1 MLAQI
6 LSQGEMI
13 SKADI
18 KLIRSL
24 REKKFRDESGLFV
37 VEGEKMVQEAIDS
50 SFDVVGIFRKDEIG
64 EETMSR
70 ISMLNTPSPALA
82 IVRIPETKPV
92 REIPDGLYL
101 ALDSVRDPGN
111 LGTIV
116 RLADWFGV
124 DGIFASYDTV
134 ELFNP
139 KTVQSTMGAI
149 FRKPVTYCNLE
160 GICRLFTSAGRPVYG
175 TFMEGDNIYST
186 ELRSDA
192 LVVMGNEARGISPAI
207 SSLVTS
213 RIHIPSFADGPT
225 AESLNVAIAT
235 AVTISEFRRRTV

>member
-1 MLAQI
+1 
-6 LSQGEMI
+6 MI
-13 SKADI
+13 TNSDI
-18 KLIRSL
+18 RLVRSL
-24 REKKFRDESGLFV
+24 REKKFRDELGLFV
-37 VEGEKMVQEAIDS
+37 VEGEKMVQEALDS
-50 SFDVVGIFRKDEIG
+50 AYDVVNVFRREEIG
-64 EETMSR
+64 DDVMSR

-82 IVRIPETKPV
+82 VVRIPVTNPLEK
-92 REIPDGLYL
+92 IPAGLYL

-124 DGIFASYDTV
+124 DGIFASPDTV
-134 ELFNP
+134 ELYNP

-149 FRKPVTYCNLE
+149 FRKSVTYCNLE
-160 GICRLFTSAGRPVYG
+160 DVCRCFTVGCRPIYG
-175 TFMEGDNIYST
+175 TFMDGDNIYAT
-186 ELRSDA
+186 ELKQDA

-213 RIHIPSFADGPT
+213 RIHIPSFAGGPT